1 MKLLNF
7 FSVSFRQT
15 TRRAFLNP
23 SSATSNSQYIMKS
36 NHWFNLQNSVPS
48 YLRIA
53 SASALFVAAAAM
65 AIIAVDSS
73 TLVNVGSPSSP
84 FSQNKQ
90 NEPAIA
96 VDANHPFILAAG
108 ANDNIDLEACNA
120 VEPGTYPFTAGV
132 GTSGVYFSFDGGA
145 TWIEPTYQGYTARTC
160 LGPNPCAASTPPA
173 AAGPSNAGI
182 GDIGTLPKYVEA
194 GLVSGGDPALAFG
207 PKPGAD
213 GTFSWANGSRLYY
226 ANLAANFPQ
235 PAKSDESFRGM
246 EAVVVSRTD
255 DVATAALGGTAGKN
269 AWMAPVVASKQSS
282 TSFSDKEQIWAD
294 NASSSPFFG
303 NVYVC
308 YAQFRSNSVHQKAN
322 APAPLTVLVSH
333 DGGNTWSSNQL
344 VPAGTSPNNNSA
356 SGFGISG
363 CTVRTDS
370 KGGAYVF
377 GEKFAAGPPLPTHS
391 EHVMFKS
398 TDGGKSWT
406 QANSV
411 QQVVD
416 PCFFIDPVIGRCV
429 EDGIAGAR
437 NDLAASPSVD
447 IANGAPTGTD
457 ATNEIVDAWA
467 DGSDGVN
474 SEHVLLS
481 HSTDGGTSWSTPS
494 AIETAGDRGYYAAP
508 ALSPNGTDLY
518 VVYNAFTTPF
528 RNDTTSLRSLVG
540 VFKHADI
547 TGGVPGAFSELN
559 RSTPG
564 DPRGSSQNG
573 LTAEFLGDYVY
584 AVATR
589 TYGAGVWNDT
599 RNAADCAAID
609 AWRSFLRTG
618 GAPVPRPA
626 PQTDC
631 PATFGN
637 SDIFGISIA

>member
-1 MKLLNF
+1 
-7 FSVSFRQT
+7 
-15 TRRAFLNP
+15 
-23 SSATSNSQYIMKS
+23 MKS
-36 NHWFNLQNSVPS
+36 NHWFSHSKSVLS
-48 YLRIA
+48 YLRA
-53 SASALFVAAAAM
+53 ATAVTLFSAAAAM
-65 AIIAVDSS
+65 AVVAIDP
-73 TLVNVGSPSSP
+73 LVSVGSPSSP

-96 VDANHPFILAAG
+96 VDANHPLILAAG

-120 VEPGTYPFTAGV
+120 GDPTTCPFTAGV

-145 TWIEPTYQGYTARTC
+145 TWTQPTYTGYTARTC
-160 LGPNPCAASTPPA
+160 LGPDPCAGSTPPTA
-173 AAGPSNAGI
+173 ATGSNAGI
-182 GDIGTLPKYVEA
+182 GSIGTLPKYVEA

-235 PAKSDESFRGM
+235 PAKNEEAFNGM

-282 TSFSDKEQIWAD
+282 STFSDKEQIWAD

-303 NVYVC
+303 TVYVC
-308 YAQFRSNSVHQKAN
+308 YAQFRAQTNPKAHANN
-322 APAPLTVLVSH
+322 ANVPAPLTALVSH
-333 DGGNTWSSNQL
+333 DGGTTWSSNQL
-344 VPAGTSPNNNSA
+344 VPAGTSPNSNNA
-356 SGFGISG
+356 AGFGISG
-363 CTVRTDS
+363 CAVRTDS
-370 KGGAYVF
+370 NGVAYVF
-377 GEKFAAGPPLPTHS
+377 GERFAPGPPLPTHS
-391 EHVMFKS
+391 QHVMFKS

-406 QANSV
+406 QPITV
-411 QQVVD
+411 QNVTD

-437 NDLAASPSVD
+437 NDLAAAPSVD
-447 IANGAPTGTD
+447 IANGAPTGAG

-467 DGSDGVN
+467 DGGGPTPN
-474 SEHVLLS
+474 GLNHEHVLLS
-481 HSTDGGTSWSTPS
+481 YSTNGGTSWSTPA
-494 AIETAGDRGYYAAP
+494 AIETPGDRGYYAAP
-508 ALSPNGTDLY
+508 ALSPDGTNLY
-518 VVYNAFTTPF
+518 VVYNAYLTPF
-528 RNDTTSLRSLVG
+528 RNDTSSSRILEG
-540 VFKHADI
+540 VVKHA
-547 TGGVPGAFSELN
+547 TVASGVPGVFSELV
-559 RSTPG
+559 RSPAG

-584 AVATR
+584 AVATNS
-589 TYGAGVWNDT
+589 YGFAVWNDV
-599 RNAADCAAID
+599 RNAADCSAID

-631 PATFGN
+631 PSTFGN
-637 SDIFGISIA
+637 SDIFGGP